1 MKSKRLSRT
10 SSNTAEINAVQRAAE
25 TRRPPGLRLIDD
37 PHARHFVQ
45 APHYRALAAS
55 AAVGRGALRFIERR
69 YPGLNAIILLR
80 ARYATEA
87 VAHAAAAGTSQCVLL
102 GAGYDSTALRYRGP
116 PMRFFELDAPTTQA
130 AKLECIERHG
140 LEAPNEV
147 THVPCDFERD
157 SPGAVL
163 GAAGFDA
170 VRPCLVIWL
179 GVSYYLTKEAFAR
192 TLREVAGFAASA
204 STLVLDYMDPEVAA
218 GTSSHLGARR
228 LHATVARRGEPYVS
242 GFEAAE
248 LEELLDR
255 AGFAVRDHPRLP
267 ELGRRYG
274 AWCREAPYAGVVKA
288 VRRT

>member
-1 MKSKRLSRT
+1 MERKRLSRT

-25 TRRPPGLRLIDD
+25 TRKPPGRRLIDD
-37 PHARHFVQ
+37 PYARHFVQ
-45 APHYRALAAS
+45 APHYRAVAAS
-55 AAVGRGALRFIERR
+55 AVVGRGALRFIERR
-69 YPGLNAIILLR
+69 YPGLNAIILMR

-87 VAHAAAAGTSQCVLL
+87 VAEAAASGTGQCVLL
-102 GAGYDSTALRYRGP
+102 GAGYDSTALRHRGP

-140 LEAPNEV
+140 LESPSVV

-157 SPGAVL
+157 SPGAL
-163 GAAGFDA
+163 LEAAGFDLA
-170 VRPCLVIWL
+170 RPCLVIWL
-179 GVSYYLTKEAFAR
+179 GVSYYLTREAFER
-192 TLREVAGFAASA
+192 TQGEVAGFTASG

-218 GTSSHLGARR
+218 GTSGHPGAQR

-255 AGFAVRDHPRLP
+255 TGFAVRDHPRLP
-267 ELGRRYG
+267 ELSRRYG

-288 VRRT
+288 ERRA